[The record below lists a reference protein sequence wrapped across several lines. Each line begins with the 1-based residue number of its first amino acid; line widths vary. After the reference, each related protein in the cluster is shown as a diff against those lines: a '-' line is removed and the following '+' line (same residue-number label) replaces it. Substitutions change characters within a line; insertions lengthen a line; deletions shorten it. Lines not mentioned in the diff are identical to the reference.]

1 MIKKLTEQL
10 LTLILSCVFVS
21 LFAAAGE
28 QDKLPADI
36 DFRGSDCIWI
46 RTIRDYT
53 PLSNESLLIH
63 ASGKR
68 SYYVRLSMQGFGLKS
83 SFQLAT
89 RSRDD
94 SLCPYGGDSIIFDR
108 FAGGEA
114 RILSIS
120 RLTPDQV
127 EMLQIRYGDKE
138 PVDQPDPAPPEV
150 QGAEVEELG

>member
-1 MIKKLTEQL
+1 M
-10 LTLILSCVFVS
+10 
-21 LFAAAGE
+21 
-28 QDKLPADI
+28 P
-36 DFRGSDCIWI
+36 
-46 RTIRDYT
+46 
-53 PLSNESLLIH
+53 
-63 ASGKR
+63 
-68 SYYVRLSMQGFGLKS
+68 GFGLKS

-94 SLCPYGGDSIIFDR
+94 RLCPYGGDSIIIDR

-114 RILSIS
+114 RIRSIS

-127 EMLQIRYGDKE
+127 EMLQIRYGKKE